1 MSKIQHKK
9 VYDEVKLH
17 MEAEQAKK
25 CSGEGCKTTQEAEN
39 MAIRYL
45 GLRFACNFV
54 FVSLSVLKCLRKVQ
68 FFCFFT
74 LL

>member
-9 VYDEVKLH
+9 VYDEVKLR
-17 MEAEQAKK
+17 MEVEEAKK
-25 CSGEGCKTTQEAEN
+25 SSGEGCKTTQEAEN

-54 FVSLSVLKCLRKVQ
+54 FVSLSVLKCFQ
-68 FFCFFT
+68 FFGFFT